1 VAHTNSYH
9 QINFLWCSCQGESKT
24 FGDFVAAGFM
34 PASFSQVNTLFTR
47 KLLDFAQLANLEL
60 AASVYQIHQLLVR
73 QTQPLGYILA
83 DDLYH
88 LLHWMLQLDRW
99 MKKLKWAGFGHLTQD
114 PLKPAAGQL
123 SNFCAACPQPGI
135 NLPADWKSDKN
146 QIVYSRSFVADGNFK
161 ADHISAATRAD
172 ETPLYD
178 GGGMMPHSDAYKN
191 HIEKATETCMV
202 SLEVCDM
209 TGVVGIACTCHG
221 IYCPNG
227 LVDLYKGEQQKN
239 VDYAFVQAL
248 VRTNV
253 DVKQRVTILYD
264 IACQYSIHLRT
275 QIDGMLAEHGLELLE
290 IDWAIG
296 LFHIHAHKDKCYFR
310 YSPSFIPGLGIVD
323 GEIMETNWSV
333 LNKHSWALR
342 TGHQVGLDDYTSDLN
357 YKRTLQMPETL
368 RKKYLL
374 AKTMSAEHKLVFAE
388 VSQKCHQH
396 VQAWTAAIEEAESK
410 RLE

>member
-1 VAHTNSYH
+1 CRGCIRKQHLHNPFHKIECWTGNHFRRAALWEVGLYVVAPHQDLQNLFIDPDVRQPSGLMRVAHTNGYH
-9 QINFLWCSCQGESKT
+9 RINFLRCSCQGESKT

-47 KLLDFAQLANLEL
+47 QLLDFARLANLEL

-88 LLHWMLQLDRW
+88 LLRRMLRLDCW

-146 QIVYSRSFVADGNFK
+146 QVVYSRSFVADGNFK

-191 HIEKATETCMV
+191 HIEKATETRMV
-202 SLEVCDM
+202 SLEGC
-209 TGVVGIACTCHG
+209 
-221 IYCPNG
+221 
-227 LVDLYKGEQQKN
+227 
-239 VDYAFVQAL
+239 
-248 VRTNV
+248 
-253 DVKQRVTILYD
+253 
-264 IACQYSIHLRT
+264 
-275 QIDGMLAEHGLELLE
+275 
-290 IDWAIG
+290 
-296 LFHIHAHKDKCYFR
+296 
-310 YSPSFIPGLGIVD
+310 LG
-323 GEIMETNWSV
+323 
-333 LNKHSWALR
+333 
-342 TGHQVGLDDYTSDLN
+342 
-357 YKRTLQMPETL
+357 
-368 RKKYLL
+368 
-374 AKTMSAEHKLVFAE
+374 
-388 VSQKCHQH
+388 
-396 VQAWTAAIEEAESK
+396 
-410 RLE
+410 